1 MINREVRLPLHV
13 ILSPQVNEKDNAN
26 EDMEEENATL
36 RETTENTRITQ
47 EQRKLKERVD
57 SEQNAKEYIL

>member
-13 ILSPQVNEKDNAN
+13 ILSQVNDKDNAN

-36 RETTENTRITQ
+36 RKQQKIQGLHKN
-47 EQRKLKERVD
+47 
-57 SEQNAKEYIL
+57 NAN